1 MLSKTHGRYL
11 LLQQI
16 TKVGSGRELNVCM
29 AGFSLLPRPLCFF
42 NSCDFLWYWLVAVIC
57 WYCYCCRRCCGWP
70 LHLLTITRNYF
81 CLSLTHAHVRSLF
94 SCLFMYT
101 NVFLYHFTRDF
112 HQYSI
117 FTWLGSMF
125 IHEWFDAFSG
135 RFIRFSSNEKYLF
148 RSFLSLLST
157 RFQFQADFFFF
168 NCLLFILP
176 TVFTHFAYDFLS
188 LVWVLNFNLLSV
200 WLLQCFIWLSFSSRR
215 EWNEWKPKCA
225 RHAMQNEVLAIYWAL
240 WDIVQQQGQLQAFI
254 HFWNCFF
261 KRNKQKLMRNN
272 QGKKRHFLKAQ
283 LQSKLKLD
291 ASSSYLLET
300 LTSHFSPAY
309 NLFEAE
315 RSPTEDNKKQ
325 YRANFSHEN

>member
-1 MLSKTHGRYL
+1 MHTFGLFFLVYL
-11 LLQQI
+11 CTQTCFYITLLVI
-16 TKVGSGRELNVCM
+16 FINIVYLHDLARCLFTNDSMHFLVASFVSVRMRNICFVY
-29 AGFSLLPRPLCFF
+29 FSRSCRHVF
-42 NSCDFLWYWLVAVIC
+42 NSKRI
-57 WYCYCCRRCCGWP
+57 
-70 LHLLTITRNYF
+70 
-81 CLSLTHAHVRSLF
+81 
-94 SCLFMYT
+94 
-101 NVFLYHFTRDF
+101 
-112 HQYSI
+112 
-117 FTWLGSMF
+117 
-125 IHEWFDAFSG
+125 
-135 RFIRFSSNEKYLF
+135 
-148 RSFLSLLST
+148 
-157 RFQFQADFFFF
+157 FFFF

-188 LVWVLNFNLLSV
+188 LVWVLNFYLLSV

-300 LTSHFSPAY
+300 LTSHFSTAY
-309 NLFEAE
+309 TLFEAE

-325 YRANFSHEN
+325 YRTNFSHEN